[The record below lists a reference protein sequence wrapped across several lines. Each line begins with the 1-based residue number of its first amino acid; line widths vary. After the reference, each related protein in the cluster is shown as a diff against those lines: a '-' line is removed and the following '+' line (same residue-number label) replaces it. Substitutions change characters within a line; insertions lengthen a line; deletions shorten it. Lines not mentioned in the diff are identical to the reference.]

1 MLEWLFSFGGTRLLL
16 HVDHTDSP
24 LSVLWL
30 GANAPPA
37 ALVSHLEGEGFVL
50 VRSASDDTPAGWPLR
65 RLVTFDPFVGN
76 TPGRITLGGRR
87 IALIQPDPAS
97 ADVLAQALRAR
108 GAEVIVLSFTFD
120 SFERAEHLDPD
131 IVLIEPSY
139 FVGGGWQLMNALW
152 QHPRLRWATVLLAS
166 PDAFG
171 FKGPL
176 VPDMRPLCAVIQ
188 QLCADVDQL
197 RAQARAGEAFEVDLH
212 TLGPARTLRLLVS
225 TSRPLRAEFTGPNVT
240 VLVDSAKELIVGAR
254 AELHAGGPKVF
265 GPSALAMC
273 LSLERGHVSVQPVQH
288 PSVANVMAPFDV
300 ALHAAGQ
307 ALMAEQA
314 GDTPTRPAL
323 FEDTPTRQWEDSP
336 LSHPLLRERALRTQP
351 APSPAENVL
360 PVAQS
365 TEPFATV
372 DPHTGPLG
380 AHARGT
386 VPFRSHGLA
395 WHALLRTGSVLGA
408 LLLLSWI
415 VLRAHEP
422 GARQARG
429 LDGGNLRPS
438 TAEHGVKEPH
448 VRAAAAAPPHLNPP
462 AAEAPE
468 APEQGEPPSLEGEH
482 QAVTLAG
489 EEDAGVAAEGSATP
503 PITIVVSRARVQRAS
518 ELARVGNTLR
528 MRGLY
533 TEARGKYLAAL
544 EALPGY
550 PKALAGLAQLA
561 LLRGDGQEAA
571 EYAEQLVAERP
582 GQAVYHLILGDAY
595 KAAGQV
601 AKARAAWRVA
611 SDLGSVKAQR
621 RLTAKRSAGEP

>member
-1 MLEWLFSFGGTRLLL
+1 LL
-16 HVDHTDSP
+16 HVDTIDSP

-30 GANAPPA
+30 GANAPPT

-50 VRSASDDTPAGWPLR
+50 VRSASDDTPAGLPLR
-65 RLVTFDPFVGN
+65 RLTTFDPFVGA

-87 IALIQPDPAS
+87 IALVHPDPAS
-97 ADVLAQALRAR
+97 ADVLAQALRAK
-108 GAEVIVLSFTFD
+108 GADVIVLSFTFD

-139 FVGGGWQLMNALW
+139 FVGEGWQLMNALW

-176 VPDMRPLCAVIQ
+176 VSDTRPLCAMIQ
-188 QLCADVDQL
+188 RLCTDVDQL
-197 RAQARAGEAFEVDLH
+197 RALSRSGEAFEVDLH

-225 TSRPLRAEFTGPNVT
+225 TSRPLRAEFTGPHVT
-240 VLVDSAKELIVGAR
+240 VAVDSAKQLIVGAR
-254 AELHAGGPKVF
+254 AERHAGGPKVF

-273 LSLERGHVSVQPVQH
+273 LSLERGHVSVRPVQH

-300 ALHAAGQ
+300 ALHAASQ

-336 LSHPLLRERALRTQP
+336 ISQPLLRDRAARTQAAPP
-351 APSPAENVL
+351 ASADIL
-360 PVAQS
+360 TVAQS

-372 DPHTGPLG
+372 DPRTSPLG

-386 VPFRSHGLA
+386 VPIRTHGLA

-422 GARQARG
+422 GARRARG
-429 LDGGNLRPS
+429 LEPGPIH
-438 TAEHGVKEPH
+438 EHDQQAAGREPH
-448 VRAAAAAPPHLNPP
+448 VRAAAAAPPHLATPAEAESAP
-462 AAEAPE
+462 APEPQAAEPAPTEPERETTALTGEEESGEAPDAGAPE
-468 APEQGEPPSLEGEH
+468 RASSLS
-482 QAVTLAG
+482 T
-489 EEDAGVAAEGSATP
+489 
-503 PITIVVSRARVQRAS
+503 RARVQRAN
-518 ELARVGNTLR
+518 ELARVGHRLR
-528 MRGLY
+528 VRGLY

-544 EALPGY
+544 EAWPGY
-550 PKALAGLAQLA
+550 PKALAGLTQLA
-561 LLRGDGQEAA
+561 LLRGDGPEAA
-571 EYAEQLVAERP
+571 EYAEQLVTERP
-582 GQAVYHLILGDAY
+582 GQAVYRLILGDAY
-595 KAAGQV
+595 KAAGQLG
-601 AKARAAWRVA
+601 KARAAWRVA
-611 SDLGSVKAQR
+611 SELGSIKAQR
-621 RLTAKRSAGEP
+621 RLSAHRTGQEP